1 MKKYEEAFFTT
12 TGTKAHKGKRMDK
25 FVQIRFAPIPAET
38 EGIGKKVLDAAYAV
52 HSSLGPGLL
61 ESVYEACL
69 AHKLRQQKVIVD
81 TQVAMPVMFEGIQV
95 ETGLRLDLLAG
106 NLMIVELK
114 SVETITPL
122 HEAQLLTYLK
132 ITGLRLG
139 YLINF
144 NVVHLKDGIKRM
156 VN

>member
-1 MKKYEEAFFTT
+1 
-12 TGTKAHKGKRMDK
+12 MDK
-25 FVQIRFAPIPAET
+25 FVQKRFDPIPAET
-38 EGIGKKVLDAAYAV
+38 EAIGKNVLDAAYAV

-69 AHKLRQQKVIVD
+69 AHELRQQKVIAD
-81 TQVAMPVMFEGIQV
+81 TQVIMPVIFEGMRV
-95 ETGLRLDLLAG
+95 ETGLQLDLLAG
-106 NLMIVELK
+106 NLVVVELK
-114 SVETITPL
+114 SVDTVTPL

-132 ITGLRLG
+132 VTGLRLG
-139 YLINF
+139 YMINF

>member
-1 MKKYEEAFFTT
+1 VQAKI
-12 TGTKAHKGKRMDK
+12 HKGKEMDK
-25 FVQIRFAPIPAET
+25 FVQKRFAPSPAET
-38 EGIGKKVLDAAYAV
+38 EEVGKKVLDAAYAV

-69 AHKLRQQKVIVD
+69 AHKLHQQKVIVD
-81 TQVAMPVMFEGIQV
+81 SQEAMPVMFEGIQV
-95 ETGLRLDLLAG
+95 ETGPRLDLLAG
-106 NLMIVELK
+106 NLVIVELK
-114 SVETITPL
+114 SVETVTPL

-132 ITGLRLG
+132 VTGLRLG

-144 NVVHLKDGIKRM
+144 NVVHLKDGIKRI

>member
-1 MKKYEEAFFTT
+1 
-12 TGTKAHKGKRMDK
+12 
-25 FVQIRFAPIPAET
+25 
-38 EGIGKKVLDAAYAV
+38 
-52 HSSLGPGLL
+52 
-61 ESVYEACL
+61 
-69 AHKLRQQKVIVD
+69 
-81 TQVAMPVMFEGIQV
+81 MPVMFEGIQG

-106 NLMIVELK
+106 NLVIVELQ
-114 SVETITPL
+114 SVETVTPL
-122 HEAQLLTYLK
+122 HEAQLLTFLK